1 MISIAPLQ
9 RITMDPSALVGVLKE
24 MEVKFKRACTQV
36 VLLNNQLDEWKI
48 RCERAVKA
56 KNQAFGYN
64 LRLKMSVAESVRL
77 MFYEYASRK
86 ADEITML
93 KCQLYGPDYHEEE
106 EDYDTA
112 SEDDDEDE
120 DYDNEEENHGE
131 EQEDN

>member
-112 SEDDDEDE
+112 SEDEED
-120 DYDNEEENHGE
+120 DNEEEDYGE
-131 EQEDN
+131 EQEDD